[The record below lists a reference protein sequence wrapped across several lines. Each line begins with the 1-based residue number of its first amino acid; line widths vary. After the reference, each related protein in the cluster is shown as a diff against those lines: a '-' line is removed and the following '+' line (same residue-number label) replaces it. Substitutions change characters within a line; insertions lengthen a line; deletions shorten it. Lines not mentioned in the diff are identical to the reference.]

1 MKLKFSKTLAI
12 ACVLCMTFA
21 TLTAFAADNAVTT
34 ITSYTYGSDA
44 DMTIETTVGDVKV
57 GDEIT
62 YYVENAGKIVYI
74 DQATAEAETV
84 GFTFTAAKS
93 DVLAAVAK
101 NGSDKGYTFPVFTFA
116 EGCNYLT
123 KGDATVTPDPNNWK
137 IANTTYGDKT
147 GYIFQ
152 GKVTGAVTEYGIT
165 VDGEKLKAQGCDQD
179 GNFVIVLENVTEA
192 ELNAATIAA
201 YAE

>member
-1 MKLKFSKTLAI
+1 MKLKFFKTLAI
-12 ACVLCMTFA
+12 ACVLCMAFA

-84 GFTFTAAKS
+84 GFTFTAAKN
-93 DVLAAVAK
+93 DVLTAVAK
-101 NGSDKGYTFPVFTFA
+101 NGSDKGYTFPTFTFA
-116 EGCNYLT
+116 EGCNYLSKGTPTVT
-123 KGDATVTPDPNNWK
+123 KGTDWGVK
-137 IANTTYGDKT
+137 NTAYGDET

-152 GKVTGAVTEYGIT
+152 GNVTGAVTAYGIKIGD
-165 VDGEKLKAQGCDQD
+165 VELKAQGCDEA
-179 GNFVIVLENVTEA
+179 GNFVIVVENMTEA
-192 ELNAATIAA
+192 EFNAATIVEFAR
-201 YAE
+201 